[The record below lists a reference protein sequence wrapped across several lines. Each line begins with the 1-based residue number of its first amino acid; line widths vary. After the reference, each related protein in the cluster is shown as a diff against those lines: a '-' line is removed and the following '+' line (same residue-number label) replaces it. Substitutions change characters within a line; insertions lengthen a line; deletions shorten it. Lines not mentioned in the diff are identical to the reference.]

1 MQLNFDLSVDEVNI
15 ILNSLAAQ
23 PYNQVFAVMEKL
35 KGSANAQIMKQ
46 QALAAQNA
54 PTLNIIP
61 ANEE

>member
-35 KGSANAQIMKQ
+35 KR
-46 QALAAQNA
+46 
-54 PTLNIIP
+54 
-61 ANEE
+61 